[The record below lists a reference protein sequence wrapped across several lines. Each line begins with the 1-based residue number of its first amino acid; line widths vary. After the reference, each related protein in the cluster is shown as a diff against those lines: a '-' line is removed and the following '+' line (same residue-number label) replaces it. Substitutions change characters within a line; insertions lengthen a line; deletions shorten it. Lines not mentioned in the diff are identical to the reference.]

1 MAHGNVIKKRLLAT
15 LSLLLGCAGIAA
27 PLFADNTSVASTP
40 TVSMTAPSASAGT
53 DTASLASLTFITEEY
68 PPYNYLEGD
77 RLVGTSID
85 LLQAMLAH
93 TDTPLNRDNI
103 RYYPWVRGY
112 ELALHQPNT
121 VLFST
126 TRTANRES
134 RFHWV
139 GPIAQDHVV
148 LLARQGANIRV
159 TSLEDAIA
167 QGLSVA
173 VIREDIGAQA
183 LVEAGYPETLIR
195 PAIDNRSAL
204 HMLLHQRVDLW
215 AYSNDVAKW
224 IAEQAG
230 YPGEILVPLFTL
242 SESYLYFALNPDTDP
257 HLVEQLQQALERV
270 TPLSVAVQAG
280 SDG

>member
-15 LSLLLGCAGIAA
+15 LLLLLGCAWIAT
-27 PLFADNTSVASTP
+27 PL
-40 TVSMTAPSASAGT
+40 SAGT
-53 DTASLASLTFITEEY
+53 PPTSLASLTFITEEY

-77 RLVGTSID
+77 RLAGTSID

-93 TDTPLNRDNI
+93 TDTPLDRDNI

-112 ELALHQPNT
+112 ELALHRPNT

-126 TRTANRES
+126 TRTPSREP
-134 RFHWV
+134 RFHWI
-139 GPIAQDHVV
+139 GPIAKDQVV
-148 LLARQGANIRV
+148 LLARQGANIQV
-159 TSLEDAIA
+159 ASLEEAIE

-173 VIREDIGAQA
+173 VIREDIVAQA
-183 LVEAGYPETLIR
+183 LMEGGYPESLVR

-215 AYSNDVAKW
+215 AYSADVATW
-224 IAEQAG
+224 IANQEG
-230 YPGEILVPLFTL
+230 YPSEIVVPLYTL
-242 SESYLYFALNPDTDP
+242 SESYLYFALNHDTDP
-257 HLVEQLQQALERV
+257 QLVAQLQQAFERV
-270 TPLSVAVQAG
+270 TSLSVAVQAG

>member
-15 LSLLLGCAGIAA
+15 LFLLLGCA
-27 PLFADNTSVASTP
+27 DV
-40 TVSMTAPSASAGT
+40 
-53 DTASLASLTFITEEY
+53 TASLFDDRVFADDSTVSQASLTFITEEY
-68 PPYNYLEGD
+68 PPYNYLDGD
-77 RLVGTSID
+77 RLMGSSVE
-85 LLQAMLAH
+85 LLEAMLAH
-93 TDTPLNRDNI
+93 AGSPLGRDDI

-112 ELALHQPNT
+112 ELALHRPNT

-126 TRTANRES
+126 TRTPSRES

-139 GPIAQDHVV
+139 GPIARDHVV

-159 TSLEDAIA
+159 SSLDDAIE

-183 LVEAGYPETLIR
+183 LTEAGYPEALIR
-195 PAIDNRSAL
+195 PAMDNRSAL
-204 HMLLHQRVDLW
+204 HMLLHERVDLW
-215 AYSNDVAKW
+215 AYSSDVAQW

-230 YPGEILVPLFTL
+230 YPAEIVVPLYTL
-242 SESYLYFALNPDTDP
+242 SESYLYFALNAETDS
-257 HLVEQLQQALERV
+257 HLVAQLQQAFEHV
-270 TPLSVAVQAG
+270 TTLPVAIQAG